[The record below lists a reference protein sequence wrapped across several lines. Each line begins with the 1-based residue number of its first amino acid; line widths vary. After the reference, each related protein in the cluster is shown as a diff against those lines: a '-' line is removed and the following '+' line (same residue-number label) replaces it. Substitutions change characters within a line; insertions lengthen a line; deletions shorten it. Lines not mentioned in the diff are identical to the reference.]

1 MATAIGTRIV
11 GDGGLIFFDLENEKT
26 TVFPVPEGFS
36 TVQFVGIFTNTRKLV
51 ARGLKAGG
59 TQYLIYDL
67 LNGNLLMPPN
77 PEGVAFAS
85 PPTAAGMGPQQ
96 PQQPPQQQLQAQLI
110 SLKSNTIVALAYDA
124 NRSPVGIM
132 AIKVP

>member
-1 MATAIGTRIV
+1 
-11 GDGGLIFFDLENEKT
+11 
-26 TVFPVPEGFS
+26 
-36 TVQFVGIFTNTRKLV
+36 
-51 ARGLKAGG
+51 
-59 TQYLIYDL
+59 
-67 LNGNLLMPPN
+67 MPPN

-124 NRSPVGIM
+124 NRSPVGTM